1 AVLAPAVLQEPAGVI
16 DIATA
21 QWRFERLGQLSR
33 IDLRLVSGANPQQI
47 REAIQAL
54 LPADAR
60 VITPGEASDDALR
73 LSRAYRS
80 NLTALALVALF
91 TGGFFVYSTQSLAA
105 LRRRR
110 EFALLHALGVTRGG
124 QLGLMLA
131 AGALVGIVGAALGVM
146 LGVVVARWAMA
157 SLGGDLGAGYF
168 QDTGAGL
175 HVNGWELALFAGL
188 GVLVAVAG
196 ALRPALDA
204 ARIATASAL
213 KSGDV
218 ASGQVRFHGALV
230 VTMLV

>member
-80 NLTALALVALF
+80 NLSALALVALF

-110 EFALLHALGVTRGG
+110 EFALLHALGVTRSG

-131 AGALVGIVGAALGVM
+131 AGGLVGLIGAALGVV
-146 LGVVVARWAMA
+146 LGVMIAQAA
-157 SLGGDLGAGYF
+157 LTSLGGDLGAGYF
-168 QDTGAGL
+168 RNLDADVQ
-175 HVNGWELALFAGL
+175 VRGWEAAVFAGM
-188 GVLVAVAG
+188 GVLVALAG

-204 ARIATASAL
+204 SRIATASAL

-218 ASGQVRFHGALV
+218 ASGEVRMHGVLVMALL
-230 VTMLV
+230 T